1 MTAKKP
7 VKATPKTPPTS
18 SDEYT
23 ERVPIKPCRS
33 WAAAAR
39 QARGALCFIVNDG
52 RESAANRIKAAEV
65 ILDRAMGKPAAG
77 ADAGDAVMPFENW
90 LDGQGEKSRL

>member
-7 VKATPKTPPTS
+7 TKANAQGN
-18 SDEYT
+18 DEYT

-52 RESAANRIKAAEV
+52 RESAANRIKAAEL
-65 ILDRAMGKPAAG
+65 ILLRAEGLPARASEAG
-77 ADAGDAVMPFENW
+77 EPLPTVEEWLEKQEGD
-90 LDGQGEKSRL
+90 SRL